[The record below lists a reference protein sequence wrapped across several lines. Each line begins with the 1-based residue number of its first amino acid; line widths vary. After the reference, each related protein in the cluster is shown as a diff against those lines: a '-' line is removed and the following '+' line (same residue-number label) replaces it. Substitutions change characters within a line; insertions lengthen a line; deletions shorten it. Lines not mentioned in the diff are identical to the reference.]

1 MQKKGDNKLL
11 IIADQF
17 LYFRFWGKFFERVLF
32 SSIFKYLNEKICY
45 LKTTL
50 DSNEEERVVY
60 LEN

>member
-11 IIADQF
+11 TITDQF

-32 SSIFKYLNEKICY
+32 SSIFKYLNEKIYY